1 MKLLFE
7 NWRKFLVE
15 QPIIRGLHDTD
26 WTIITE
32 DELYNYSY
40 DDLIATRDEI
50 NKELAEMQGVA
61 GGNLPLSAH
70 AGYDLLSTINA
81 RIEAI
86 EESAEAEWE
95 KAPHLEPIYSGEYA
109 IKLAKA
115 FIGSSKMGID
125 LALVV
130 PDAESLVEEFRRIRD
145 RVQELLRYAEDG
157 DDAPWMDRGANDPDR
172 HTYDSP
178 VKLVRSVEA
187 LIKQL
192 AYYSGEITWDN
203 KDEVLEEQQEVWHM
217 YERWKSSMENLYLY
231 AYYQLHGPMKGTRHW
246 STGGLSKIYRE
257 YADSYEFIKEWVGK
271 E

>member
-1 MKLLFE
+1 MKLLME

-15 QPIIRGLHDTD
+15 QPTIRGLHDTD

-32 DELYNYSY
+32 DDLYNYSY

-50 NKELAEMQGVA
+50 NRELAEMQGIA

-86 EESAEAEWE
+86 EESEGT
-95 KAPHLEPIYSGEYA
+95 EPGQIEGLYSGEYA

-115 FIGSSKMGID
+115 FISSSKMGID
-125 LALVV
+125 LALMV

-145 RVQELLRYAEDG
+145 RVQELLRHAEDG
-157 DDAPWMDRGANDPDR
+157 DDWPWMDTFKHSEDTGPNAIR
-172 HTYDSP
+172 
-178 VKLVRSVEA
+178 LMRSMEA

-192 AYYSGEITWDN
+192 TYYPGEITWDN
-203 KDEVLEEQQEVWHM
+203 KDESLEEQQEIWSM
-217 YERWKSSMENLYLY
+217 YASWQGFMEDLGEY
-231 AYYQLHGPMKGTRHW
+231 AYSQLHGSPSIPKSGPVRR
-246 STGGLSKIYRE
+246 YFN
-257 YADSYEFIKEWVGK
+257 SYQLIKEWVGK

>member
-1 MKLLFE
+1 MKLLLE
-7 NWRKFLVE
+7 NWRKLLKEELLKESVSD
-15 QPIIRGLHDTD
+15 HYDTLS
-26 WTIITE
+26 E
-32 DELYNYSY
+32 
-40 DDLIATRDEI
+40 DDL
-50 NKELAEMQGVA
+50 
-61 GGNLPLSAH
+61 
-70 AGYDLLSTINA
+70 YDLDIEDLLDLRDFIEDFGGPGPQSDPKDLYPTIMA

-86 EESAEAEWE
+86 GGAAEAEWE
-95 KAPHLEPIYSGEYA
+95 KAPHLESIYSGEYA